1 MAIRDI
7 VKDGDPILRKVC
19 RPVEVFDEKLGKLL
33 DDMHETM
40 RKAEGVGLAG
50 PQVGILRRVVVI
62 EVGDF
67 YVELIN
73 PQILESSG
81 EQIGVEG
88 CLSVDGKNCYVS
100 RPNYVKV
107 KYFDRNGVQKVLEC
121 EELAARAVF
130 HETDHLDGILFYDKE
145 FKGKVSRRKLR

>member
-1 MAIRDI
+1 MAVRDI

-40 RKAEGVGLAG
+40 RKADGVGLAG
-50 PQVGILRRVVVI
+50 PQVGILRRIAVI

-73 PQILESSG
+73 PEILEVGG

-88 CLSVDGKNCYVS
+88 CLSVEGKNCYVA
-100 RPNYVKV
+100 RPNFVKV
-107 KYFDRNGVQKVLEC
+107 RYFDRYGVQKILEC
-121 EELAARAVF
+121 EELPARAVF
-130 HETDHLDGILFYDKE
+130 HETDHLDGVLFYDKE
-145 FKGKVSRRKLR
+145 YTGKINKRKLR